1 MLRKIFFSFFLAGCL
16 FSLAAADQVTIQA
29 DIVIQDE
36 CPDYNVWDSRALIT
50 ESKKLHNDIFLY
62 YVGQVPCALVSALS
76 AAGAITIVTKT
87 ITGEWHPLCNLGAIG
102 LAGACPAFAAW
113 FIDLENK
120 KILARYN
127 IEEIND
133 QLALNAHT
141 KFFEEN

>member
-1 MLRKIFFSFFLAGCL
+1 MVPKLFFSCIIVASF
-16 FSLAAADQVTIQA
+16 FSLASADQVTIQA

-36 CPDYNVWDSRALIT
+36 CPDYNLWDSRALIT

-62 YVGQVPCALVSALS
+62 YAGQIPCALVSALS

-87 ITGEWHPLCNLGAIG
+87 ARGEWHPLCNIGALG
-102 LAGACPAFAAW
+102 LASVCPAFAAW

-133 QLALNAHT
+133 QLMLNAHT